1 MNKITGLANEILD
14 TIQFAINKALEPF
27 QKQNLK
33 GYVKSIDSKTG
44 KFIVTIDGK
53 DYKLYNGVGIQIV
66 ANDIVWVHAPMS
78 DMNKAYI
85 CAKAN
90 GNAISI

>member
-14 TIQFAINKALEPF
+14 TIQFAINKALKPF
-27 QKQNLK
+27 QKQYLK
-33 GYVKSIDSKTG
+33 GYVKYIDSKTG
-44 KFIVTIDGK
+44 KFIVAIDGK